1 MTFENDHLVNGFGNV
16 LISSRSLAEYRAMF
30 ALTDDDLSVRILD
43 CPSGGSSFTS
53 EVSNLGGDV
62 TACDAAYLG
71 NSPDNLAAIALSE
84 TDRGNQ
90 YVRTHAE
97 EYDWTFFADPDEH
110 QQLRQHAAQQFAA
123 HIRQHPGHYIPGRL
137 PALPFP
143 DNSFDL
149 VLSSHLLFSYADSLD
164 HAFHVDAISEL
175 MRVTSGEL
183 RIFPLVAIGSAEPY
197 SQLVDLL
204 SNLRVRGIAGRKVG
218 VDYNFQKGA
227 NHMLVCHHGRTRH
240 SEFRVTRE

>member
-1 MTFENDHLVNGFGNV
+1 MTFENDHRVNGIGNV

-53 EVSNLGGDV
+53 EVSNLGGNV

-90 YVRTHAE
+90 YVRAHAE
-97 EYDWTFFADPDEH
+97 VYEWTFFADPDQH
-110 QQLRQHAAQQFAA
+110 QRDRARASQQFAA
-123 HIRQHPGHYIPGRL
+123 HIRQHPDRYIAGRL
-137 PALPFP
+137 PTLPFP
-143 DNSFDL
+143 DASFDL
-149 VLSSHLLFSYADSLD
+149 VLSSHLLFSYADTLD
-164 HAFHVDAISEL
+164 HTFHVDAITEL

-183 RIFPLVAIGSAEPY
+183 RIFPLVAVSSVEPY
-197 SQLVDLL
+197 PQLAELL
-204 SNLRVRGIAGRKVG
+204 SDLRERNIAGRTIE

-227 NHMLVCHHGRTRH
+227 NQMLVCNHWPY
-240 SEFRVTRE
+240 VAQ